1 MAAER
6 LEDFDMASSAEAPP
20 CRWVAMAAE
29 RLEDFDRSSK
39 TSTRAVRR
47 RQCSRPLV
55 AMAAERLEDFDGI
68 WICTR

>member
-29 RLEDFDRSSK
+29 RLEDFDRTK
-39 TSTRAVRR
+39 LLALY
-47 RQCSRPLV
+47 P
-55 AMAAERLEDFDGI
+55 DFEK
-68 WICTR
+68 